1 MHKSVPFICSDVI
14 SDPNGRYLIVIGR
27 MYDSPVLLVNIY
39 APNWDNADF
48 FKQLFSSLPDM
59 SSRFLLLGGDFNCWL
74 SPELDRSSTKA
85 ATPSRSARTVRTF
98 MNEFA
103 MSDPW
108 RFFNPTCKVYSFF
121 SPVHHSFSRIDYF
134 LVDNRI
140 LPSVSSCSYEPIV
153 ISDHAPV
160 TVNIHFGG
168 HAHSRTPWRFNTRL
182 LSDDNF
188 VGMISAQIDM
198 FLSINK
204 TPDISASLL
213 WETLKAYIR
222 GQIISYVNHENK
234 QRREK

>member
-1 MHKSVPFICSDVI
+1 MTFDDICT
-14 SDPNGRYLIVIGR
+14 
-27 MYDSPVLLVNIY
+27 VLKIDIY
-39 APNWDNADF
+39 
-48 FKQLFSSLPDM
+48 LFSPI
-59 SSRFLLLGGDFNCWL
+59 
-74 SPELDRSSTKA
+74 
-85 ATPSRSARTVRTF
+85 
-98 MNEFA
+98 
-103 MSDPW
+103 
-108 RFFNPTCKVYSFF
+108 
-121 SPVHHSFSRIDYF
+121 HHSFSRRDYF
-134 LVDNRI
+134 LIDNRI

-234 QRREK
+234 QRREKVINLTRRIAQLDNLYSISPTPDVYKERLSCL